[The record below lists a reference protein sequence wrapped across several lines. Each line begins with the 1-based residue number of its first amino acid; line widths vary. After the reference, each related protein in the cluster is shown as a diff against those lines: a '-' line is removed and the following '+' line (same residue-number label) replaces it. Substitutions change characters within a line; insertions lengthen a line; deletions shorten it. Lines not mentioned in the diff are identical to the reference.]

1 MREISFSTGLET
13 FKVNGGH
20 EISFNPADVGF
31 AEKLFNTF
39 EKLAKRQDQ
48 GKLENQAYQ
57 NDSRKLFELAKKRD
71 EEMRLEIDM
80 LFGEGTSAGV
90 FGNMSTYAISDGFP
104 LWANFLFAVIDT
116 MDESIAVEQAK
127 AKPRVDAYLKKYKQ

>member
-1 MREISFSTGLET
+1 MRELSFSTGLET

-31 AEKLFNTF
+31 AEKLFDTF
-39 EKLAKRQDQ
+39 ERLAKRQDA

-57 NDSRKLFELAKKRD
+57 NDGKKLFELARKRD
-71 EEMRLEIDM
+71 EEMRQEIDT

-90 FGNMSTYAISDGFP
+90 FGNLSTYAISDGFP

-116 MDESIAVEQAK
+116 MDETIAVEQTK
-127 AKPRVDAYLKKYKQ
+127 TKPRVDAYLKKYKK

>member
-1 MREISFSTGLET
+1 MRELSFSTGLET

-31 AEKLFNTF
+31 AEKLFDTF
-39 EKLAKRQDQ
+39 DRLAKRQDA

-57 NDSRKLFELAKKRD
+57 NDGKKLFELARKRD
-71 EEMRLEIDM
+71 EEMRQEIDD

-90 FGNMSTYAISDGFP
+90 FGNLSTYAISDGFP
-104 LWANFLFAVIDT
+104 IWANFLFAVIDT
-116 MDESIAVEQAK
+116 MDETIAVERAK
-127 AKPRVDAYLKKYKQ
+127 SKPRVDTYLKKYKR